1 MDWRIYF
8 WVVWVVES
16 LGIPKLYPTATLP
29 YTSSHLG
36 LGVLIFLWILR
47 AFATPQRPINSQ
59 QSVTVVINGYM
70 WQTLHDSRFVKTLCS
85 YNFKDTTF
93 FYWK

>member
-29 YTSSHLG
+29 YSSHLG
-36 LGVLIFLWILR
+36 LGVLDIFMDPSCICHPS
-47 AFATPQRPINSQ
+47 TVNK
-59 QSVTVVINGYM
+59 QSTVRHGR
-70 WQTLHDSRFVKTLCS
+70 H
-85 YNFKDTTF
+85 
-93 FYWK
+93 